1 MLNARRRARERIPDW
16 QGGGLFSAPIAERL
30 EQRLGMEI
38 KGLRDDLENLRHR
51 ELESI
56 EERQLLFNR
65 AFAAEKTIYYELFT
79 KGQLSERAYRDLCHA
94 VGLEADAMRQGLPM
108 PADPLHFQQDRALRV
123 AFLRLFDKA
132 FGFTGLP
139 ERLRLA
145 HVAREYE
152 ESWGRYQGC
161 ARILDEMETLVLAA
175 SAPSGIV
182 AEVIKRYRAWKDTA
196 EQQIDAT
203 AEQFPEFVNAMQER
217 LANRLPVHAATET
230 TEKEARAGSTPGG
243 VRGPAV
249 SQLAG
254 AAPARQPARVARGP
268 EEGIKPGG
276 GDATPRIGG
285 LTFFADGALGSLT
298 AWMLRPYEHGSDT
311 GLPLQPVH
319 QLEERVR
326 RCLQNGL
333 APAIHAIGDRANRE
347 VLDIIERAQALAPSL
362 PRRIEHAQLLEPED
376 SMRFVELG
384 VSASMQPI
392 HATQDYLKVDRE
404 WGARGSNAY
413 VFASLLWSGANVA
426 FGSDSPVGTM
436 SPIAGI
442 HAAVTRRT
450 AAGEPPGGWFP
461 EEAMSLEAALA
472 AYTTGCATACG
483 EGERLGKIAKGFMGD
498 FVVLSQD
505 LFALDDPMR
514 ILETAAVATVVGGEI
529 VYRA

>member
-1 MLNARRRARERIPDW
+1 MN
-16 QGGGLFSAPIAERL
+16 SA
-30 EQRLGMEI
+30 
-38 KGLRDDLENLRHR
+38 
-51 ELESI
+51 
-56 EERQLLFNR
+56 
-65 AFAAEKTIYYELFT
+65 
-79 KGQLSERAYRDLCHA
+79 
-94 VGLEADAMRQGLPM
+94 
-108 PADPLHFQQDRALRV
+108 ALREAGV
-123 AFLRLFDKA
+123 TASTEVPD
-132 FGFTGLP
+132 G
-139 ERLRLA
+139 
-145 HVAREYE
+145 
-152 ESWGRYQGC
+152 GRIDIG
-161 ARILDEMETLVLAA
+161 ADGE
-175 SAPSGIV
+175 PSGILRDTAAALV
-182 AEVIKRYRAWKDTA
+182 YRAM
-196 EQQIDAT
+196 
-203 AEQFPEFVNAMQER
+203 P
-217 LANRLPVHAATET
+217 
-230 TEKEARAGSTPGG
+230 
-243 VRGPAV
+243 
-249 SQLAG
+249 
-254 AAPARQPARVARGP
+254 APAREQRIDALAEAIRHANGLGLTGVHAMDVNGGELAALKELNEQGALKLRVRAYLSQARLERWI
-268 EEGIKPGG
+268 EEGIKTGG
-276 GDATPRIGG
+276 GDDALRIGG
-285 LTFFADGALGSLT
+285 VKFFADGALGSLT

-413 VFASLLWSGANVA
+413 VFASLLWTGANVA
-426 FGSDSPVGTM
+426 FGSDSPVETM

-461 EEAMSLEAALA
+461 DEAISLEAALA

-498 FVVLSQD
+498 FVVLSHD